1 MDRWLPVVDQFLQ
14 TLGFDT
20 PAIVQAPPPSSFA
33 AIADAGG
40 VPTGASGK
48 AAYAKFLEMPLPR
61 AFAVSSK
68 GGFGFARG
76 DYAAGRALG
85 NCQRFGN
92 PCKLYAVGEDVVY
105 KP

>member
-20 PAIVQAPPPSSFA
+20 PAIVRIPTASGFA
-33 AIADAGG
+33 TIDNAGV
-40 VPTGASGK
+40 VPVGAAGK
-48 AAYAKFLEMPLPR
+48 AAYAKFLEMPVPR

-68 GGFGFARG
+68 GGFGYARG

-85 NCQRFGN
+85 FCQRTGN
-92 PCKLYAVGEDVVY
+92 TCKLYAVGDDVVY